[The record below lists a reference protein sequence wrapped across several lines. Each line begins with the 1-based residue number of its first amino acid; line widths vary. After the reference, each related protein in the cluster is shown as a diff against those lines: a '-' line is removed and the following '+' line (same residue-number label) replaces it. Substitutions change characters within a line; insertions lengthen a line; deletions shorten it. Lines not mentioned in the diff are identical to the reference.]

1 MNIESA
7 QRLLTESGLGSCFRP
22 RDAEEAG
29 IHYHELRQ
37 LEHSGIVGRER
48 RGLYRRLDVD
58 FTRFSDIAA
67 VCAQVPDAIVCLLTA
82 LIVHDIGTQLPR
94 RIWIAIPQGRRTP
107 ALARS
112 HLEIVR
118 FSGLPLRYGV
128 VDTEFEGVPAQITSP
143 ARTVVDC
150 FRFRNRIGIHIA
162 YEALDDVLSRRLAT
176 RDEIWRTAA
185 VCRAKSLIEPI
196 LYSRAY

>member
-1 MNIESA
+1 MNSERA
-7 QRLLTESGLGSCFRP
+7 HRLLTESGLGSCFRP
-22 RDAEEAG
+22 RDAEQAG
-29 IHYHELRQ
+29 IEYHELRR
-37 LEHSGIVGRER
+37 LEAAGIVEHER
-48 RGLYRRLDVD
+48 RGLYRRTDVD

-82 LIVHDIGTQLPR
+82 LTVHEIGTQLPV

-107 ALARS
+107 VLARS
-112 HLEIVR
+112 GLEIVR

-128 VDTEFEGVPAQITSP
+128 VDVEFEGVPARITNP

-150 FRFRNRIGIHIA
+150 FRFRNRIGVHIA
-162 YEALDDVLSRRLAT
+162 YEALDDVLAQRLAT
-176 RDEIWRTAA
+176 RDEIWRTAT

-196 LYSRAY
+196 LDARAY

>member
-7 QRLLTESGLGSCFRP
+7 QRLLAESGLGSCFRP

-29 IHYHELRQ
+29 IDYHGLRR
-37 LEHSGIVGRER
+37 LENAGIVERER
-48 RGLYRRLDVD
+48 RGLYRRLDVE

-67 VCAQVPDAIVCLLTA
+67 VCAQVPDGIICLLTA

-162 YEALDDVLSRRLAT
+162 YEALDDVVAKRLAT
-176 RDEIWRTAA
+176 RDEIRRVAA

>member
-1 MNIESA
+1 MNPEPA
-7 QRLLTESGLGSCFRP
+7 YRLLSESELGSCFRP

-29 IHYHELRQ
+29 IDYHQLRR
-37 LEHSGIVGRER
+37 LEEAGIVERER
-48 RGLYRRLDVD
+48 RGLYRRTDVNP
-58 FTRFSDIAA
+58 TRFSDIAA
-67 VCAQVPDAIVCLLTA
+67 VCAQVPDAVVCLLTA
-82 LIVHDIGTQLPR
+82 LTVHEIGTQLPA

-107 ALARS
+107 VLARS
-112 HLEIVR
+112 GLEIVR

-128 VDTEFEGVPAQITSP
+128 VDADFEGVPARITNP

-150 FRFRNRIGIHIA
+150 FRFRNRIGVHIA
-162 YEALDDVLSRRLAT
+162 YEALDDVLAQRLAT

-196 LYSRAY
+196 LDARAY

>member
-1 MNIESA
+1 MNIEPA
-7 QRLLTESGLGSCFRP
+7 QRLLAESGLGSCFRP

-29 IHYHELRQ
+29 IDYQELRK
-37 LEHSGIVGRER
+37 LKKAGIVERER

-67 VCAQVPDAIVCLLTA
+67 VCAQVPDGIICLLTA
-82 LIVHDIGTQLPR
+82 LIVHDIGTQLSR

-107 ALARS
+107 AITPS

-162 YEALDDVLSRRLAT
+162 YEALDDVVAKRLAT
-176 RDEIWRTAA
+176 RDEIRRVAT
-185 VCRAKSLIEPI
+185 VCRAKSLIDPI

>member
-7 QRLLTESGLGSCFRP
+7 QRRLAESGLGSCFRP
-22 RDAEEAG
+22 RDAEQAG
-29 IHYHELRQ
+29 IDYHELRR
-37 LEHSGIVGRER
+37 LEHAGIVERER

-67 VCAQVPDAIVCLLTA
+67 VCAQVPDGIICLLTA

-107 ALARS
+107 AVARS

-162 YEALDDVLSRRLAT
+162 YEALDDVVAKRLAT
-176 RDEIWRTAA
+176 RDEIRRVAA

>member
-1 MNIESA
+1 MNVERA
-7 QRLLTESGLGSCFRP
+7 HRLLTESGLGSCFRP

-29 IHYHELRQ
+29 IEYHELRR
-37 LEHSGIVGRER
+37 LAAAGIVEHER
-48 RGLYRRLDVD
+48 RGLYRRTDVD

-82 LIVHDIGTQLPR
+82 LAVHEIGTQLPA

-107 ALARS
+107 VLARS
-112 HLEIVR
+112 GLEIVR

-128 VDTEFEGVPAQITSP
+128 ADVEFEGVCARITNP

-150 FRFRNRIGIHIA
+150 FRFRNRIGVHIA
-162 YEALDDVLSRRLAT
+162 YEALDDVLAQRLAT
-176 RDEIWRTAA
+176 RDEIWRTAT

-196 LYSRAY
+196 LDARAY

>member
-1 MNIESA
+1 MNVERA
-7 QRLLTESGLGSCFRP
+7 HRLLTESGLGSCFRP

-29 IHYHELRQ
+29 IEYHELRR
-37 LEHSGIVGRER
+37 LAAAGIVEHER
-48 RGLYRRLDVD
+48 RGLYRRTDVD

-67 VCAQVPDAIVCLLTA
+67 VCAQVPDTIVCLLTA
-82 LIVHDIGTQLPR
+82 LAVHEIGTQLPA

-107 ALARS
+107 VLARS
-112 HLEIVR
+112 GLEIVR

-128 VDTEFEGVPAQITSP
+128 ADVEFEGVSARITNP

-150 FRFRNRIGIHIA
+150 FRFRNRIGVHIA
-162 YEALDDVLSRRLAT
+162 YEALDDVLAQRLAT
-176 RDEIWRTAA
+176 RDEIWRTAT

-196 LYSRAY
+196 LDARAY